1 MKRIVILDGKT
12 LGDIKLEKLSEIG
25 EVKYYDT
32 TDISEVKDR
41 VRDANI
47 VLTNKVV
54 LNRENLKKSFS
65 IDVNISEIEVEG
77 KKYDSIIPLDLDE
90 EDVNKF
96 KL

>member
-47 VLTNKVV
+47 
-54 LNRENLKKSFS
+54 E
-65 IDVNISEIEVEG
+65 
-77 KKYDSIIPLDLDE
+77 
-90 EDVNKF
+90 
-96 KL
+96 